1 MKPFRLAA
9 LIHSLI
15 KKNIQQMGTNTI
27 AFHAMSEAKRQQS
40 IIQVFTSAFGEK
52 IKADPSAWRGK
63 FRKMSATPFAFY
75 RGSAVLF
82 FQDMARMGDQD
93 FLNEKTSRVWIHGD
107 LHAENFGT
115 YMNGKGK
122 LVFDVNDFDEAWVAP
137 FTWDI
142 KRLGAS
148 LALIGF
154 SKAMSDDDIRQV
166 VAKCIESYV
175 RQVADFAEDRHTK
188 DFALTLDNTT
198 GKLHEVLQ
206 NARLNSRIALL
217 DMVTEIKDYDRRLKI
232 GKINKA
238 LPWREKRKVESA
250 FRRYLK
256 TIPQNKL
263 QSSLNYE
270 VKDICEVMGAGIGS
284 VGYKMYSVLMEGP
297 NQALEN
303 DIVIS
308 IKVGQVPAASRVTDN
323 GDVHRFFKNHGHRT
337 VLSQRA
343 LQAYSDP
350 WIGHTTIGETGYFV
364 AEFSPYNAD
373 LEWDDVNDLD
383 DMLELVTYLGQAVA
397 KIHCVSD
404 VDSDEKVV
412 PFSTD
417 QALHDVLSGNE
428 KNFVEKMTTFG
439 MEYGNVV
446 RDDHRLF
453 VDAFR
458 NHQFDGL

>member
-1 MKPFRLAA
+1 
-9 LIHSLI
+9 
-15 KKNIQQMGTNTI
+15 MGTNTT
-27 AFHAMSEAKRQQS
+27 ALLEAHEAKRQQS
-40 IIQVFTSAFGEK
+40 IVHLFTSIFGEK
-52 IKADPSAWRGK
+52 IKADPNAWKGK

-75 RGSAVLF
+75 RGSAIVF
-82 FQDMARMGDQD
+82 FQDMVQMDDQD
-93 FLNEKTSRVWIHGD
+93 FLNEKTRQVWIHGD

-115 YMNGKGK
+115 YMNGQGK

-137 FTWDI
+137 FTWDL
-142 KRLGAS
+142 KRLSAS

-154 SKAMSDDDIRQV
+154 SKAMSDDDITQV
-166 VAKCIESYV
+166 IAKCVSSYV
-175 RQVADFAEDRHTK
+175 QQVADFAEDRQTK

-198 GKLHEVLQ
+198 GKLKEVLL
-206 NARLNSRIALL
+206 NARLCSRIALL

-232 GKINKA
+232 GRINKA
-238 LPWREKRKVESA
+238 IPRRTKRKIETA

-256 TIPQNKL
+256 SIPQSKL
-263 QSSLNYE
+263 QNSMNYE

-303 DIVIS
+303 DIIIS
-308 IKVGQVPAASRVTDN
+308 MKVGQVPAASRVTNND
-323 GDVHRFFKNHGHRT
+323 DVNRHFKNHGHRT

-350 WIGHTTIGETGYFV
+350 WIGHTTIDKSGYFV

-373 LEWDDVNDLD
+373 LEWDEVNDLEE
-383 DMLELVTYLGQAVA
+383 MLELVAYLGQAVA

-404 VDSDEKVV
+404 TDSDARVV

-417 QALHDVLSGNE
+417 QALHEVLAGKE
-428 KNFVEKMTTFG
+428 EDFVKKMTDFG
-439 MEYGNVV
+439 LKYGNVV
-446 RDDHRLF
+446 RDDYRLF

-458 NHQFDGL
+458 NHQFPGL